1 MPFSKYSPKQKKLA
15 RVAKPRNKI
24 TGADLRALAKKKKKG
39 RKKRC
44 QDIKIKEQC
53 LKEDTLKPA
62 MEMGPMQ
69 GTQMQTNA
77 FNPMPT
83 TSQAEIFRMNPG
95 LQQELETLMKAGIAE
110 KRADLAF
117 LGIDDSMMSDTEVQN
132 YIIPP
137 ELQELLNQQPPPP
150 EMREES
156 FKTDR
161 MLTEGLDEITPGMTE
176 TLDPN
181 MMGALRTFQAG
192 K

>member
-1 MPFSKYSPKQKKLA
+1 MPGHE
-15 RVAKPRNKI
+15 NK
-24 TGADLRALAKKKKKG
+24 GAMSDRE
-39 RKKRC
+39 
-44 QDIKIKEQC
+44 DI
-53 LKEDTLKPA
+53 LKPA
-62 MEMGPMQ
+62 MQMGMQ
-69 GTQMQTNA
+69 EGMQMQENA

-110 KRADLAF
+110 KRANLAF

-156 FKTDR
+156 YKTDR
-161 MLTEGLDEITPGMTE
+161 MLTEGLDEMTPGATGA
-176 TLDPN
+176 LDPN
-181 MMGALRTFQAG
+181 MMGALRTFEAG

>member
-1 MPFSKYSPKQKKLA
+1 MPGHE
-15 RVAKPRNKI
+15 NK
-24 TGADLRALAKKKKKG
+24 GAMSDR
-39 RKKRC
+39 
-44 QDIKIKEQC
+44 
-53 LKEDTLKPA
+53 EDTLRPA
-62 MEMGPMQ
+62 MIQ
-69 GTQMQTNA
+69 GLKGAMSDKELDMLEQKQMQTNA

-83 TSQAEIFRMNPG
+83 TSRAEIFRMNPG
-95 LQQELETLMKAGIAE
+95 LQQELEMLMKAGIAE

-150 EMREES
+150 EMREQDY
-156 FKTDR
+156 KTDR
-161 MLTEGLDEITPGMTE
+161 MLTEGLDDITPGMTD

>member
-1 MPFSKYSPKQKKLA
+1 MPGHKDK
-15 RVAKPRNKI
+15 
-24 TGADLRALAKKKKKG
+24 GAISDR
-39 RKKRC
+39 
-44 QDIKIKEQC
+44 
-53 LKEDTLKPA
+53 EDTLRQA
-62 MEMGPMQ
+62 MEMGPQ
-69 GTQMQTNA
+69 QMQENA

-95 LQQELETLMKAGIAE
+95 MQEEMENFFKMSVAR

-117 LGIDDSMMSDTEVQN
+117 LGIDDSMMSDTEVNN

-161 MLTEGLDEITPGMTE
+161 LLTEGLDEMTPGMTD
-176 TLDPN
+176 TLDQN
-181 MMGALRTFQAG
+181 MMGALRTFEAG

>member
-1 MPFSKYSPKQKKLA
+1 MPGHKDK
-15 RVAKPRNKI
+15 
-24 TGADLRALAKKKKKG
+24 GAMSDR
-39 RKKRC
+39 
-44 QDIKIKEQC
+44 
-53 LKEDTLKPA
+53 EDTLKPA
-62 MEMGPMQ
+62 MQMGMQ
-69 GTQMQTNA
+69 EGTQMQENA

-95 LQQELETLMKAGIAE
+95 LQQELEMLMKAGVAE

-161 MLTEGLDEITPGMTE
+161 MLTEGLDEMTPGATE
-176 TLDPN
+176 ALDPN

>member
-1 MPFSKYSPKQKKLA
+1 MPGHKDK
-15 RVAKPRNKI
+15 
-24 TGADLRALAKKKKKG
+24 GAMSDR
-39 RKKRC
+39 
-44 QDIKIKEQC
+44 
-53 LKEDTLKPA
+53 EDTLKPA
-62 MEMGPMQ
+62 MQMGMQ
-69 GTQMQTNA
+69 EGTQMQTNA

-95 LQQELETLMKAGIAE
+95 LQQELEMLMKAGVAR

-117 LGIDDSMMSDTEVQN
+117 LGIDDSMMSDTEVNN

-156 FKTDR
+156 YKTDR
-161 MLTEGLDEITPGMTE
+161 LLTEGLDEMTPGMTD
-176 TLDPN
+176 TLDQN
-181 MMGALRTFQAG
+181 MMGALGTFEAG

>member
-1 MPFSKYSPKQKKLA
+1 MPGHKDK
-15 RVAKPRNKI
+15 
-24 TGADLRALAKKKKKG
+24 GAMSDKDMDA
-39 RKKRC
+39 
-44 QDIKIKEQC
+44 
-53 LKEDTLKPA
+53 
-62 MEMGPMQ
+62 MQ
-69 GTQMQTNA
+69 GMQMQENA

-83 TSQAEIFRMNPG
+83 TSQAEIFKMNPG
-95 LQQELETLMKAGIAE
+95 LQEELERLMKAGVAE

-150 EMREES
+150 EMREQG

-161 MLTEGLDEITPGMTE
+161 MIADMASQTEGMKEL
-176 TLDPN
+176 LDPN
-181 MMGALRTFQAG
+181 MMGALGTFQAG

>member
-1 MPFSKYSPKQKKLA
+1 MPGHKDK
-15 RVAKPRNKI
+15 
-24 TGADLRALAKKKKKG
+24 GAMSDR
-39 RKKRC
+39 
-44 QDIKIKEQC
+44 
-53 LKEDTLKPA
+53 EDTLKPA

-83 TSQAEIFRMNPG
+83 TSQAEIFKMNPG
-95 LQQELETLMKAGIAE
+95 LQQELEMLMKAGVAR

-117 LGIDDSMMSDTEVQN
+117 LGIDDSMMSDTEVNN

-156 FKTDR
+156 YKTDR
-161 MLTEGLDEITPGMTE
+161 LLTEGLDEMTPGMTD
-176 TLDPN
+176 TLDQN
-181 MMGALRTFQAG
+181 MMGALGTFEAG

>member
-1 MPFSKYSPKQKKLA
+1 MPGHE
-15 RVAKPRNKI
+15 NK
-24 TGADLRALAKKKKKG
+24 GAMSDREMDMLQR
-39 RKKRC
+39 
-44 QDIKIKEQC
+44 
-53 LKEDTLKPA
+53 EDTLRPA
-62 MEMGPMQ
+62 MIQ
-69 GTQMQTNA
+69 GLKGALSDKELDMLEQKQMQTNA

-95 LQQELETLMKAGIAE
+95 LQQELEMLMKAGVAE

-117 LGIDDSMMSDTEVQN
+117 LGIDDSMMSDTEVSN

-161 MLTEGLDEITPGMTE
+161 MIADMASQTPGLTEA
-176 TLDPN
+176 LDPN
-181 MMGALRTFQAG
+181 MMGALGTFEAG